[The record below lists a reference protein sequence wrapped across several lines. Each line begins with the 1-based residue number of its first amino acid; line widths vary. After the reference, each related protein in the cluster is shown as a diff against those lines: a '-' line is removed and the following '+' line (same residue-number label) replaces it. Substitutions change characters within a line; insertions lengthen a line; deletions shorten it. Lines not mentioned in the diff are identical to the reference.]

1 MSPQVNLGGVASRLG
16 GRMVVMRRKRR
27 AEPVQSERLEV
38 GGETVLVIRK
48 RIANV
53 YLRVKLPDG
62 HLEVTAPLTLSDD
75 QICAF
80 IDGKRRWIATTRE
93 RLALSR
99 DVYARPGA
107 DGPLSPDRSQA
118 EAKRILLEKLPTLLD
133 RWVPVVGRRPERISL
148 RKMKT
153 RWGSCTPTTASIR
166 LNTDL
171 AWLDSDLLEYV
182 LVHELTHLYEH
193 GHGPGFCARMDRY
206 MPDWTERRRRLN
218 RYLAL

>member
-1 MSPQVNLGGVASRLG
+1 
-16 GRMVVMRRKRR
+16 MRRKRR
-27 AEPVQSERLEV
+27 AEPVRSERLEV
-38 GGETVLVIRK
+38 GGEIVLVIRK

-53 YLRVKLPDG
+53 YLRVKPPDG
-62 HLEVTAPLTLSDD
+62 HLEVTAPLALSDD
-75 QICAF
+75 WMRAF

-93 RLALSR
+93 RLARSR
-99 DVYARPGA
+99 DVYAQPGA
-107 DGPLSPDRSQA
+107 DGQLSPDRSEA
-118 EAKRILLEKLPTLLD
+118 EAKRILQERLPTLLD

-153 RWGSCTPTTASIR
+153 RWGSCTPATASIR

-171 AWLDSDLLEYV
+171 AWLDPDLLEYV

-193 GHGPGFCARMDRY
+193 GHGPGFRARMDRY

>member
-1 MSPQVNLGGVASRLG
+1 
-16 GRMVVMRRKRR
+16 MRRKRR
-27 AEPVQSERLEV
+27 AEPVRSEQLEV
-38 GGETVLVIRK
+38 SGETVLVIRK

-53 YLRVKLPDG
+53 YLRVKPPDG
-62 HLEVTAPLTLSDD
+62 HLEVTAPLKLDDD
-75 QICAF
+75 QIRAF

-93 RLALSR
+93 RLARSR
-99 DVYARPGA
+99 DVYAQPGA
-107 DGPLSPDRSQA
+107 DGQLQSGRSEA
-118 EAKRILLEKLPTLLD
+118 EAKRILHERLPTLLD

-153 RWGSCTPTTASIR
+153 RWGSCTPATASIR

-171 AWLDSDLLEYV
+171 AWLDPDLLEYV

-193 GHGPGFCARMDRY
+193 GHGPGFRARMDRY
-206 MPDWTERRRRLN
+206 MPNWTERRRRLS

>member
-1 MSPQVNLGGVASRLG
+1 MSSQVNLGGVASRLG
-16 GRMVVMRRKRR
+16 GRMGVMRRKRR
-27 AEPVQSERLEV
+27 SEPVRSERLEV

-53 YLRVKLPDG
+53 YLRVKPPDG
-62 HLEVTAPLTLSDD
+62 HLEVTAPLKLGDD
-75 QICAF
+75 QIRAF
-80 IDGKRRWIATTRE
+80 IDGKHRWIATTRE
-93 RLALSR
+93 RLARSR
-99 DVYARPGA
+99 DVYAQPGA
-107 DGPLSPDRSQA
+107 DGQLQSGRSEA
-118 EAKRILLEKLPTLLD
+118 EAKRILQERLPTLLD

-153 RWGSCTPTTASIR
+153 RWGSCTPATASIR

-171 AWLDSDLLEYV
+171 AWLDPDLLEYV

-193 GHGPGFCARMDRY
+193 GHGPGFRARMDRY

>member
-16 GRMVVMRRKRR
+16 GRMGVMRRKRR
-27 AEPVQSERLEV
+27 AEPVRSEQFEV

-53 YLRVKLPDG
+53 YLRVKPPDG
-62 HLEVTAPLTLSDD
+62 HLEVTAPLKLGDD
-75 QICAF
+75 QIRAF
-80 IDGKRRWIATTRE
+80 INGKHRWIATTRE
-93 RLALSR
+93 RLARSR
-99 DVYARPGA
+99 DVYAKPEA
-107 DGPLSPDRSQA
+107 DGHLQPGRSEA
-118 EAKRILLEKLPTLLD
+118 EAKRILQERLPTLLD

-153 RWGSCTPTTASIR
+153 RWGSCTPATASIR

-171 AWLDSDLLEYV
+171 AWLDPDLLEYV

-193 GHGPGFCARMDRY
+193 GHGPGFRARMDRY

>member
-1 MSPQVNLGGVASRLG
+1 MA
-16 GRMVVMRRKRR
+16 
-27 AEPVQSERLEV
+27 

-53 YLRVKLPDG
+53 YLRVKPADG
-62 HLEVTAPLTLSDD
+62 HLEVTAPVTIGDD
-75 QICAF
+75 QIRAF
-80 IDGKRRWIATTRE
+80 IGGKRRWIATTRE
-93 RLALSR
+93 RLTRSR
-99 DVYARPGA
+99 DVYARLGA
-107 DGPLSPDRSQA
+107 DGQLQPGRSEA
-118 EAKRILLEKLPTLLD
+118 EAKKILQERLPTLLD
-133 RWVPVVGRRPERISL
+133 RWVPVVGRRPGRISL

-153 RWGSCTPTTASIR
+153 RWGSCTPATASIR

-171 AWLDSDLLEYV
+171 AWLDPDLLEYV

-193 GHGPGFCARMDRY
+193 GHGPGFRARMNRY

>member
-1 MSPQVNLGGVASRLG
+1 MGF
-16 GRMVVMRRKRR
+16 MRRKRR
-27 AEPVQSERLEV
+27 VEPVRSEQLEV

-53 YLRVKLPDG
+53 YLRVKPPDG
-62 HLEVTAPLTLSDD
+62 HLEVTAPLALSDD
-75 QICAF
+75 QIRAF
-80 IDGKRRWIATTRE
+80 IDGKHRWIATTRE
-93 RLALSR
+93 RLARSR
-99 DVYARPGA
+99 DVYAQPGA
-107 DGPLSPDRSQA
+107 DGQLQPGRSEA
-118 EAKRILLEKLPTLLD
+118 EAKRILQERLPTLLD

-153 RWGSCTPTTASIR
+153 RWGSCTPATASIR

-171 AWLDSDLLEYV
+171 AWLDPDLLEYV

-193 GHGPGFCARMDRY
+193 GHGLGFRARMDCY

>member
-16 GRMVVMRRKRR
+16 GRLVVMRRKRR
-27 AEPVQSERLEV
+27 AEPVWSERLEV

-53 YLRVKLPDG
+53 YLRVKPPDG
-62 HLEVTAPLTLSDD
+62 HLEVTAPLALSDD
-75 QICAF
+75 QIRAF
-80 IDGKRRWIATTRE
+80 IDGKHRWIATTRD
-93 RLALSR
+93 RLARSR
-99 DVYARPGA
+99 EVYAQTGA
-107 DGPLSPDRSQA
+107 DGQLSPDRSEA
-118 EAKRILLEKLPTLLD
+118 EAKRILQERLPTLLD

-153 RWGSCTPTTASIR
+153 RWGSCTPATASIR

-193 GHGPGFCARMDRY
+193 GHGPGFRARMDRY
-206 MPDWTERRRRLN
+206 IPDWTERRRRLN

>member
-1 MSPQVNLGGVASRLG
+1 
-16 GRMVVMRRKRR
+16 MRRKRR
-27 AEPVQSERLEV
+27 AEPVRSKQLEV

-53 YLRVKLPDG
+53 YLRVKPPDG
-62 HLEVTAPLTLSDD
+62 HLEVTAPLKLSAD
-75 QICAF
+75 QIRVF
-80 IDGKRRWIATTRE
+80 IDGKHRWIATTRE
-93 RLALSR
+93 RLARSR
-99 DVYARPGA
+99 DVYAQPGA
-107 DGPLSPDRSQA
+107 DGQLQPGRSEA
-118 EAKRILLEKLPTLLD
+118 EAKRILQERLPTLLD

-171 AWLDSDLLEYV
+171 AWLDPDLLEYV

-193 GHGPGFCARMDRY
+193 GHGPGFRARMDRY

>member
-1 MSPQVNLGGVASRLG
+1 
-16 GRMVVMRRKRR
+16 MRRKRR
-27 AEPVQSERLEV
+27 AELVRSEQLEI

-53 YLRVKLPDG
+53 YLRVKPPDG
-62 HLEVTAPLTLSDD
+62 HLEVTAPLKLSDD
-75 QICAF
+75 QIRAF
-80 IDGKRRWIATTRE
+80 IDGKRRWIVTTRE
-93 RLALSR
+93 RLARSR
-99 DVYARPGA
+99 DVYAQPGA
-107 DGPLSPDRSQA
+107 DGLLSPDRSEA
-118 EAKRILLEKLPTLLD
+118 EAKRILRERLPILLD

-153 RWGSCTPTTASIR
+153 RWGSCTPATASIR

-193 GHGPGFCARMDRY
+193 GHGPGFRARMDRY

>member
-1 MSPQVNLGGVASRLG
+1 
-16 GRMVVMRRKRR
+16 MRRKRR
-27 AEPVQSERLEV
+27 AEPVWSERLEV

-53 YLRVKLPDG
+53 YLRVKPPDG
-62 HLEVTAPLTLSDD
+62 HLEVTAPLALGDD
-75 QICAF
+75 QIRAF
-80 IDGKRRWIATTRE
+80 IDGKRRWIATTRD
-93 RLALSR
+93 RLARSR
-99 DVYARPGA
+99 EVYAQTGA
-107 DGPLSPDRSQA
+107 DGQLSPDRSEA
-118 EAKRILLEKLPTLLD
+118 EAKRILQERLPTLLD
-133 RWVPVVGRRPERISL
+133 RWVSVVGRRPERISL

-153 RWGSCTPTTASIR
+153 RWGSCTPATASIR

-193 GHGPGFCARMDRY
+193 GHGPGFRARMDRY

>member
-1 MSPQVNLGGVASRLG
+1 
-16 GRMVVMRRKRR
+16 MRRKRR
-27 AEPVQSERLEV
+27 AEPVRSEQLEIS
-38 GGETVLVIRK
+38 GETVLVIRK

-53 YLRVKLPDG
+53 YLRVKPPDG
-62 HLEVTAPLTLSDD
+62 HLEVTAPLALSDD
-75 QICAF
+75 QIRAF
-80 IDGKRRWIATTRE
+80 IDGKHRWIATTRD
-93 RLALSR
+93 RLARSR
-99 DVYARPGA
+99 EVYAQTGA
-107 DGPLSPDRSQA
+107 DGQLSPDRSEA
-118 EAKRILLEKLPTLLD
+118 EAKRILQERLPTLLD

-153 RWGSCTPTTASIR
+153 RWGSCTPATASIR

-193 GHGPGFCARMDRY
+193 GHGPGFRARMDRY
-206 MPDWTERRRRLN
+206 IPDWTERRRRLN

>member
-1 MSPQVNLGGVASRLG
+1 
-16 GRMVVMRRKRR
+16 MRRKRH
-27 AEPVQSERLEV
+27 AEPVRSEQFEV
-38 GGETVLVIRK
+38 GVETVLIIRK

-53 YLRVKLPDG
+53 YLRVKPPDG
-62 HLEVTAPLTLSDD
+62 HLEVTAPLKLGDD
-75 QICAF
+75 QIRAF
-80 IDGKRRWIATTRE
+80 INGKHRWIATTRE
-93 RLALSR
+93 RLARSR
-99 DVYARPGA
+99 DVYVQPGA
-107 DGPLSPDRSQA
+107 DGLLSPDRSEA
-118 EAKRILLEKLPTLLD
+118 EAKRILRERLPVLLD

-153 RWGSCTPTTASIR
+153 RWGSCTPATASIR

-171 AWLDSDLLEYV
+171 AWLDPDLLEYA

-193 GHGPGFCARMDRY
+193 GHGPGFRARMDCY

>member
-1 MSPQVNLGGVASRLG
+1 
-16 GRMVVMRRKRR
+16 MRRKRR
-27 AEPVQSERLEV
+27 AEPVRSEQFEV

-53 YLRVKLPDG
+53 YLRVKPPDG
-62 HLEVTAPLTLSDD
+62 HLEVTAPLKLGDE
-75 QICAF
+75 QIRGF
-80 IDGKRRWIATTRE
+80 IDGKRRWIATIRE
-93 RLALSR
+93 RLARSR
-99 DVYARPGA
+99 DVYAQPGA
-107 DGPLSPDRSQA
+107 DGQLTPGRSEA
-118 EAKRILLEKLPTLLD
+118 EAKRILQERLPTLLD

-153 RWGSCTPTTASIR
+153 RWGSCTPATASIR

-171 AWLDSDLLEYV
+171 AWLDPDLLEYV

-193 GHGPGFCARMDRY
+193 GHGPSFRARMDRY

>member
-1 MSPQVNLGGVASRLG
+1 MSSQVNLGGVASRLG
-16 GRMVVMRRKRR
+16 GRMVAMRRKRR
-27 AEPVQSERLEV
+27 AEPVRSEQFEV

-53 YLRVKLPDG
+53 YLRVKPPDG
-62 HLEVTAPLTLSDD
+62 HLEVTAPLKLSAD
-75 QICAF
+75 QIRAF

-93 RLALSR
+93 RLARSR
-99 DVYARPGA
+99 DVYAQPGA
-107 DGPLSPDRSQA
+107 GGRLQPGRSEA
-118 EAKRILLEKLPTLLD
+118 EAKRILQERLPTLLD

-153 RWGSCTPTTASIR
+153 RWGSCTPATASIR

-171 AWLDSDLLEYV
+171 AWLDPDLLEYV

-193 GHGPGFCARMDRY
+193 GHGPGFRARMDRY

>member
-16 GRMVVMRRKRR
+16 GRMGVMRRKRR
-27 AEPVQSERLEV
+27 SEPVRSERLEV

-53 YLRVKLPDG
+53 YLRVKPPDG
-62 HLEVTAPLTLSDD
+62 HLEVTAPLKLGDD
-75 QICAF
+75 QIRAF
-80 IDGKRRWIATTRE
+80 IDGKHRWIATTRE
-93 RLALSR
+93 RLARSR
-99 DVYARPGA
+99 DVYAQPGA
-107 DGPLSPDRSQA
+107 DGQLQSGRSEA
-118 EAKRILLEKLPTLLD
+118 EAKRILQERLPTLLD

-153 RWGSCTPTTASIR
+153 RWGSCTPATASIR

-171 AWLDSDLLEYV
+171 AWLDPDLLEYV

-193 GHGPGFCARMDRY
+193 GHGPGFRARMDRY

>member
-1 MSPQVNLGGVASRLG
+1 
-16 GRMVVMRRKRR
+16 MRQKRR
-27 AEPVQSERLEV
+27 VEPVRSEQLEV

-53 YLRVKLPDG
+53 YLRVKPPDG
-62 HLEVTAPLTLSDD
+62 HLEVTAPLALSDD
-75 QICAF
+75 QIRAF
-80 IDGKRRWIATTRE
+80 IDGKHRWIATTRE
-93 RLALSR
+93 RLARSR
-99 DVYARPGA
+99 DVYAQPGA
-107 DGPLSPDRSQA
+107 DGQLQPGRSEA
-118 EAKRILLEKLPTLLD
+118 EAKRILQERLPTLLD

-153 RWGSCTPTTASIR
+153 RWGSCTPATASIR

-171 AWLDSDLLEYV
+171 AWLDPDLLEYV

-193 GHGPGFCARMDRY
+193 GHGPGFRARMDCY

>member
-1 MSPQVNLGGVASRLG
+1 
-16 GRMVVMRRKRR
+16 MRRKRR
-27 AEPVQSERLEV
+27 AEPVRSEQLEV
-38 GGETVLVIRK
+38 SGETVLVIRK

-53 YLRVKLPDG
+53 YLRVKPPDG
-62 HLEVTAPLTLSDD
+62 HLEVTAPLKLDDD
-75 QICAF
+75 QIRAF

-93 RLALSR
+93 RLARSR
-99 DVYARPGA
+99 DVYAQPGA
-107 DGPLSPDRSQA
+107 DGQLQSGRSEA
-118 EAKRILLEKLPTLLD
+118 EAKRILHERLPTLLD

-153 RWGSCTPTTASIR
+153 RWGSCTPATASIR

-171 AWLDSDLLEYV
+171 AWLDPDLLEYV

-193 GHGPGFCARMDRY
+193 GHGPGFRARMDRY
-206 MPDWTERRRRLN
+206 MPDWTERRRRLS

>member
-1 MSPQVNLGGVASRLG
+1 
-16 GRMVVMRRKRR
+16 MRRKRR
-27 AEPVQSERLEV
+27 AEPVRSEQLEV
-38 GGETVLVIRK
+38 GGEMVLVIRK

-53 YLRVKLPDG
+53 YLRVKPPDG
-62 HLEVTAPLTLSDD
+62 HLEVTAPLKLGDD
-75 QICAF
+75 QIRAF

-93 RLALSR
+93 RLARSR
-99 DVYARPGA
+99 DVYAQPGA
-107 DGPLSPDRSQA
+107 DGQLSPDRSEA
-118 EAKRILLEKLPTLLD
+118 EAKRILQERLPTLLD

-153 RWGSCTPTTASIR
+153 RWGSCTPATASIR

-171 AWLDSDLLEYV
+171 AWLDPDLLEYV

-193 GHGPGFCARMDRY
+193 GHGPGFRARMDCY

>member
-16 GRMVVMRRKRR
+16 GRMGVMRRKRR
-27 AEPVQSERLEV
+27 AEPVRSEQFEV

-48 RIANV
+48 RIASV
-53 YLRVKLPDG
+53 YLWVKPPDG
-62 HLEVTAPLTLSDD
+62 HLEVTAPLALSDD
-75 QICAF
+75 RIRAF

-93 RLALSR
+93 RLARSR
-99 DVYARPGA
+99 DVYAQLGA
-107 DGPLSPDRSQA
+107 DGQLSPDRSEA
-118 EAKRILLEKLPTLLD
+118 EAKRILQERLPTLLD

-153 RWGSCTPTTASIR
+153 RWGSCTPATASIR

-171 AWLDSDLLEYV
+171 AWLDPDLLEYV

-193 GHGPGFCARMDRY
+193 GHGPGFRARMDRY